1 MSSIPEMCTVTSP
14 KKHWGC
20 RDVND
25 IDDYKNH
32 TENYTIDLL
41 QWLTSVDVMAA
52 LDAFSFLGRM
62 SHCHLVLL
70 STKWL
75 VVRVHP
81 ALHKQ
86 ARTWHV
92 NGHPKAAQNGP
103 RGSKVWNDWPMLTTN
118 HHSPHRLELHT
129 MVGSASL
136 LGVRDSRAAWSLR
149 DQPTIQCLFQ
159 IASTR
164 VPCIF
169 EEQTLHSK
177 QELLSLECFV
187 AAATHSLDQIIT
199 RITNNGYTCCST
211 TKVLS
216 LQNEPSFN
224 LDVFLAILQN
234 LTSTDSTD
242 TSVPKTQ
249 SYHRRPGEEE
259 S

>member
-14 KKHWGC
+14 KKHGGC

-164 VPCIF
+164 VPLYLWRTNTALKARVAFSWMLCRRSNTQLGPNHH
-169 EEQTLHSK
+169 ENYK
-177 QELLSLECFV
+177 QWIHLLL
-187 AAATHSLDQIIT
+187 
-199 RITNNGYTCCST
+199 NN
-211 TKVLS
+211 
-216 LQNEPSFN
+216 
-224 LDVFLAILQN
+224 
-234 LTSTDSTD
+234 
-242 TSVPKTQ
+242 
-249 SYHRRPGEEE
+249 
-259 S
+259 